1 MIACALF
8 EPDIPQNTGAI
19 LRLGAC
25 FGVPIHIIHPAGFT
39 LSDQN
44 LKRAGMDYLSRADLI
59 EHANWEAFQDWRQKD
74 GRRLVALSTKGSIR
88 LDEYRFEAGDVL
100 LLGRESA
107 GLPDHISQGADA
119 VVRIP
124 IRAKNRSLNVA
135 NAASI
140 AVFEALRQTSQLPVG
155 QAEAVLR
162 NVRPAPSH
170 DAPAITRSTPRKI
183 PSA

>member
-25 FGVPIHIIHPAGFT
+25 FGVPIHIIHPAGFA

-44 LKRAGMDYLSRADLI
+44 LKRAGMDYLSRADVI
-59 EHANWEAFQDWRQKD
+59 EHDNWDAFQTWRKD
-74 GRRLVALSTKGSIR
+74 RHRLIALSTKGSARI
-88 LDEYRFEAGDVL
+88 DGFSFEADDVL

-107 GLPDHISQGADA
+107 GLPEQIKQVADA

-124 IRAKNRSLNVA
+124 IRAENRSLNVA
-135 NAASI
+135 NTASI
-140 AVFEALRQTSQLPVG
+140 AVFEALRQTGQLP
-155 QAEAVLR
+155 
-162 NVRPAPSH
+162 
-170 DAPAITRSTPRKI
+170 RSDGEPNAL
-183 PSA
+183 SATK

>member
-8 EPDIPQNTGAI
+8 EPDIPQNAGAI

-25 FGVPIHIIHPAGFT
+25 FGVPIHVIHPAGFA

-59 EHANWEAFQDWRQKD
+59 EHDNWEPFQTWRQKD
-74 GRRLVALSTKGSIR
+74 RRRLVALSTKGSTRI
-88 LDEYRFEAGDVL
+88 DEHRFEADDVL

-107 GLPDHISQGADA
+107 GLPDHIRQAADA
-119 VVRIP
+119 IVRIP
-124 IRAKNRSLNVA
+124 IRTENRSLNVA

-140 AVFEALRQTSQLPVG
+140 AVFEALRQTGQLASSG
-155 QAEAVLR
+155 RQR
-162 NVRPAPSH
+162 
-170 DAPAITRSTPRKI
+170 DALSVTE
-183 PSA
+183 